1 LADSNLLFLNNDK
14 STGTLFA
21 FVNNKKT
28 HMNRSL
34 KIIFTLMVLSI
45 FSACTLD
52 EDLDPINGDTRD
64 KYTGTWLFAESPA
77 SRNTSYS
84 VTISNDPSNSS
95 QVLLKNIGN
104 MGNSY
109 SAYGIA
115 TSSSIT
121 IPAQEI
127 YSGITIE
134 GTGTLTSADVMEW
147 EYSITG
153 GGDIEYYVATA
164 TR

>member
-1 LADSNLLFLNNDK
+1 
-14 STGTLFA
+14 
-21 FVNNKKT
+21 
-28 HMNRSL
+28 MNRSL
-34 KIIFTLMVLSI
+34 KILFAFIMLSS
-45 FSACTLD
+45 FSSCTLD
-52 EDLDPINGDTRD
+52 EDLDPLDGDTRD

-84 VTISNDPSNSS
+84 VTISLDPSNSS

-104 MGNSY
+104 LGSSY
-109 SAYGIA
+109 SAYGIV
-115 TSSSIT
+115 TTSSIT
-121 IPAQEI
+121 VPSQEI

-134 GTGTLTSADVMEW
+134 GTGILSSADVMEW
-147 EYSITG
+147 DYSITG

>member
-1 LADSNLLFLNNDK
+1 
-14 STGTLFA
+14 
-21 FVNNKKT
+21 
-28 HMNRSL
+28 MNRSL
-34 KIIFTLMVLSI
+34 KILFAFLMLSS

-52 EDLDPINGDTRD
+52 EDLDPLDGDLRD

-84 VTISNDPSNSS
+84 VTISLDPSNSS

-104 MGNSY
+104 LGTSY
-109 SAYGIA
+109 SAYGIV

-121 IPAQEI
+121 VPSQEI
-127 YSGITIE
+127 YSGIIIH
-134 GTGTLTSADVMEW
+134 GTGTLISADVMEW
-147 EYSITG
+147 EYDITG
-153 GGDIEYYVATA
+153 GGDIEYFVATA